1 MIQDLAK
8 HLVES
13 GAVIHA
19 VRRNGGLNVYGTSLN
34 PKFHKNIIATMGE
47 KIFAEFN
54 LTLEMYKD
62 PQALIRQLEA
72 ACYVELKKQREANKA
87 ASPFS
92 GSEVDVSKLRYV
104 LDMTTDKEHLYHIGI
119 RQISKILP
127 SALKK
132 ILSPDEK
139 QSFFQEATPSIF
151 AFDPYDISAVKPIS
165 FESMSLTQFNLY
177 APPPWMDADVNGNHT
192 MTAEDVS
199 LPPIIHEFMEHVFP
213 KKEARNFVW
222 GWMHEALVGR
232 AETYLVLNGKK
243 GLGKGIL
250 VETLL
255 QALVGEENFKLSPES
270 LLTSD
275 FNAALDKGRL
285 VLLDEV
291 RVDTDAKQSKLKRY
305 INARQAIERKGVDAD
320 KVITTY
326 NSFAISN
333 NDIMD
338 MKVYWDDRR
347 FSVMD
352 MNTKTLRDAWGQ
364 PKIDKFIEM
373 AKDPS
378 FQKQFGYY
386 VLYHAKQPG
395 QDAFTCYKGPHFYR
409 LVYTSL
415 TEWERVIVD
424 LLTSKENDE
433 YDIREARALYK
444 TRVDAG
450 RFPVKPQKI
459 MDFLEAYLHE
469 GHYKLGS
476 LVEEGGTQTLYPEE
490 RYLPD
495 TSNHSHNSVEEEE
508 YL

>member
-1 MIQDLAK
+1 MKLDEQSMAGVFSAAVIGHITNPLLQKYDCLLDAIEKPKKFVGDLA
-8 HLVES
+8 LET
-13 GAVIHA
+13 
-19 VRRNGGLNVYGTSLN
+19 R
-34 PKFHKNIIATMGE
+34 
-47 KIFAEFN
+47 KI
-54 LTLEMYKD
+54 L
-62 PQALIRQLEA
+62 
-72 ACYVELKKQREANKA
+72 REANKIDFNDEENL
-87 ASPFS
+87 PE
-92 GSEVDVSKLRYV
+92 GTIELSKLRYV
-104 LDMTTDKEHLYHIGI
+104 LDMTTDKEHLYNVSI

-132 ILSPDEK
+132 ILPPEAKQQFFEK
-139 QSFFQEATPSIF
+139 STPSIF
-151 AFDPYDISAVKPIS
+151 SFDPYDISAVKPIA
-165 FESMSLTQFNLY
+165 FEGMSLTQFNLY
-177 APPPWMDADVNGNHT
+177 APPPWMDADVDGHHT
-192 MTAEDVS
+192 TQPEDVS
-199 LPPIIHEFMEHVFP
+199 LPNIVHEFMEHVFP
-213 KKEARNFVW
+213 DKAARDFVW

-255 QALVGEENFKLSPES
+255 QALVGQDNFKISPES
-270 LLTSD
+270 MLTSD

-291 RVDTDAKQSKLKRY
+291 RVDTDTKQSKLKRY

-338 MKVYWDDRR
+338 MRVFWDDRR

-352 MNTKTLRDAWGQ
+352 MNTVTLRDAWGQ
-364 PKIDKFIEM
+364 KRIDQFLKLTQQPE
-373 AKDPS
+373 

-386 VLYHAKQPG
+386 VFYHAKQPN
-395 QDAFTCYKGPHFYR
+395 QDAFTCYKGKHFYR

-424 LLTSKENDE
+424 MLTSREKDQ
-433 YDIREARALYK
+433 YDIREARTLYK
-444 TRVDAG
+444 ARADNG

-459 MDFLEAYLHE
+459 NDFLESYLHE
-469 GHYKLGS
+469 GTDKLGR
-476 LVEEGGTQTLYPEE
+476 LVEESGSQTLYPSEA
-490 RYLPD
+490 YLPD
-495 TSNHSHNSVEEEE
+495 ATDNSTSTSNF
-508 YL
+508 YGDLL